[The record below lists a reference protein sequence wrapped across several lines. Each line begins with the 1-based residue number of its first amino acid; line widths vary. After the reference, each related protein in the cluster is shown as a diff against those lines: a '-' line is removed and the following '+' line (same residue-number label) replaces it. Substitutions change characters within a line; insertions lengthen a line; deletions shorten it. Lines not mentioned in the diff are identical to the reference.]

1 MGPERTPKLDEAA
14 TLVAREQFACT
25 GSAGAELPR
34 LILESWSR
42 SRSCGVPPDR
52 REARFAGRI
61 APSETRLAHTIGP
74 VLEGVAGRL
83 EGTDTAV
90 LLSDRGARILRRWTG
105 DTRMAGLM
113 DRVHA
118 AAGFVLAEEHVG
130 TNGVGTPLEAGEP
143 VAVVGTAHYNEVFDE
158 AACVGAPIRNPI
170 SRRVEGVISL
180 TCRTA
185 DASPLQ
191 LAIVLG
197 AVQEA
202 EQRLLEQATARERR
216 LLASLI
222 TARRRTAQPLVCV
235 GEDIVLATPAAARL
249 LEGVDQGVLW
259 DRARRTLAGGRGE
272 RSLALDD
279 DAPLCATCEA
289 VLDDGAVV
297 GVLIE
302 VTQPAVRRMPPP
314 EEARLGDLVG
324 ASPAWRRI
332 TEDVRAA
339 ASAGVPLALVG
350 EPGVGKLALALA
362 AAGLRGGDVNVVECG
377 GRAPRLPDGGTV
389 VLRGA
394 DGLSERVARRLAAV
408 PPTDAFAARAAPPL
422 AAPRWV
428 VATASDP
435 AAPALRALAMTA
447 VEVPPLRLRPDD
459 VPVLARALTRRH
471 GSPTLRQGVRPE
483 AAQLLARLPWPGNVR
498 ELENV
503 IRLALQRRHV
513 GDLRIEDLPA
523 DVRPAGARNAATAL
537 QRLEAEAIVEAL
549 AAADGNKRRAA
560 QALGVSRSTLY
571 RKLRAYGIELDRLA
585 Y

>member
-1 MGPERTPKLDEAA
+1 MGPERTRRLDEAA
-14 TLVAREQFACT
+14 TLVAREEFACS
-25 GSAGAELPR
+25 GSAAAELPR
-34 LILESWSR
+34 LILESWWR

-52 REARFAGRI
+52 REARFAGAL
-61 APSETRLAHTIGP
+61 APSETRLAHTVGP
-74 VLEGVAGRL
+74 VLEGVARRL
-83 EGTDTAV
+83 QGTDTAV
-90 LLSDRGARILRRWTG
+90 LLSDRTARILRRWTG
-105 DTRMAGLM
+105 DDRMATLM

-118 AAGFVLAEEHVG
+118 AEGFVLAEEQVG
-130 TNGVGTPLEAGEP
+130 TNGVGTPLEAGEA

-158 AACVGAPIRNPI
+158 AACVGAPIRHPVT
-170 SRRVEGVISL
+170 RRVEGVISL

-202 EQRLLEQATARERR
+202 ERRLLEQATARERT
-216 LLASLI
+216 LLASLL

-249 LEGVDQGVLW
+249 LEGVDQGLLW
-259 DRARRTLAGGRGE
+259 DRARRTLADGGA
-272 RSLALDD
+272 SALALDD
-279 DAPLCATCEA
+279 DAPLRATCEA

-302 VTQPAVRRMPPP
+302 MAEPAARRAPRP
-314 EEARLGDLVG
+314 AAWLGDLVG
-324 ASPAWRRI
+324 ASPAWRRV
-332 TEDVRAA
+332 TAGVRAA
-339 ASAGVPLALVG
+339 ATAGVPLALIG
-350 EPGVGKLALALA
+350 EAGVGKVALARA
-362 AAGLRGGDVNVVECG
+362 AAALRPGAVQVVDCG
-377 GRAPRLPDGGTV
+377 RGTRPAERALEGAII
-389 VLRGA
+389 LRHVDA
-394 DGLSERVARRLAAV
+394 LSERAARRLADV
-408 PPTDAFAARAAPPL
+408 LGAARAP
-422 AAPRWV
+422 WI
-428 VATASDP
+428 VATAADP
-435 AAPALRALAMTA
+435 AAPALRVLLSRLAMTR
-447 VEVPPLRLRPDD
+447 VDVPPLRLRPDD
-459 VPVLARALTRRH
+459 IPVLARALTRRH
-471 GSPTLRQGVRPE
+471 GSATLRQGVRPE

-503 IRLALQRRHV
+503 LRLALQRRHV
-513 GDLRIEDLPA
+513 GDLRLEDLPA
-523 DVRPAGARNAATAL
+523 EVRPAAARNAATAL

>member
-1 MGPERTPKLDEAA
+1 MGPERTRRLDEAA
-14 TLVAREQFACT
+14 TLVAREEFACS
-25 GSAGAELPR
+25 GSAAAELPR

-52 REARFAGRI
+52 REARFAGAL
-61 APSETRLAHTIGP
+61 APSETRLAHTVGP
-74 VLEGVAGRL
+74 VLEGVARRL
-83 EGTDTAV
+83 QGTDTAV
-90 LLSDRGARILRRWTG
+90 LLSDRTARILRRWTG
-105 DTRMAGLM
+105 DDRMATLM

-118 AAGFVLAEEHVG
+118 AEGFVLAEEQVG
-130 TNGVGTPLEAGEP
+130 TNGVGTPLEAGEA

-158 AACVGAPIRNPI
+158 AACVGAPIRHPVT
-170 SRRVEGVISL
+170 RRVEGVISL

-202 EQRLLEQATARERR
+202 ERRLLEQATARERT
-216 LLASLI
+216 LLASLL

-249 LEGVDQGVLW
+249 LEGVDQGLLW
-259 DRARRTLAGGRGE
+259 DRARRTLADGGA
-272 RSLALDD
+272 SALALDD
-279 DAPLCATCEA
+279 DAPLRATCEA

-302 VTQPAVRRMPPP
+302 MAEPAARRAPRP
-314 EEARLGDLVG
+314 AAWLGDLVG
-324 ASPAWRRI
+324 ASPAWRRV
-332 TEDVRAA
+332 TAGVRAA
-339 ASAGVPLALVG
+339 ATAGVPLALIG
-350 EPGVGKLALALA
+350 EAGVGKVALARA
-362 AAGLRGGDVNVVECG
+362 AAALRPGAVRMVDCG
-377 GRAPRLPDGGTV
+377 RGTRPAQRALEGAII
-389 VLRGA
+389 LRHVDA
-394 DGLSERVARRLAAV
+394 LSERAARRLAGV
-408 PPTDAFAARAAPPL
+408 LGAARAP
-422 AAPRWV
+422 WI
-428 VATASDP
+428 VATAADP
-435 AAPALRALAMTA
+435 AAPALRVLLSRRAMTR
-447 VEVPPLRLRPDD
+447 VDVPPLRLRPDD
-459 VPVLARALTRRH
+459 IPVLARALTRRH
-471 GSPTLRQGVRPE
+471 GSATLRQGVRPE
-483 AAQLLARLPWPGNVR
+483 AAQLLARLPWAGNVR

-503 IRLALQRRHV
+503 LRLALQSRHV
-513 GDLRIEDLPA
+513 GDLRLEDLPA
-523 DVRPAGARNAATAL
+523 EVRPAAARNAATAL

>member
-1 MGPERTPKLDEAA
+1 MGPERTPRLDEAA

-25 GSAGAELPR
+25 GSAGADLPR

-52 REARFAGRI
+52 REARFAGAV
-61 APSETRLAHTIGP
+61 APAETRLAHTVGP
-74 VLEGVAGRL
+74 VLEGVARRL
-83 EGTDTAV
+83 QGTDTAV
-90 LLSDRGARILRRWTG
+90 LLSDRTARILRRWTG
-105 DTRMAGLM
+105 DDRMATLM

-118 AAGFVLAEEHVG
+118 AEGFVLAEEQVG

-158 AACVGAPIRNPI
+158 AACVGAPIRHPVT
-170 SRRVEGVISL
+170 RRVEGVVSL

-216 LLASLI
+216 LLASLL

-249 LEGVDQGVLW
+249 LEGVDQGLLW
-259 DRARRTLAGGRGE
+259 DRARRTLTDGRGE
-272 RSLALDD
+272 PLALDGG
-279 DAPLCATCEA
+279 APLRATCEA

-302 VTQPAVRRMPPP
+302 VTQPAPRRF
-314 EEARLGDLVG
+314 ARAAAPLGDLVG
-324 ASPAWRRI
+324 ASPAWRRV
-332 TEDVRAA
+332 TAAVRAA
-339 ASAGVPLALVG
+339 AAAGVPLALIG
-350 EPGVGKLALALA
+350 EAGVGKLALARA
-362 AAGLRGGDVNVVECG
+362 AAELRGGAMKVVDCG
-377 GRAPRLPDGGTV
+377 RGSPRVGEASTV
-389 VLRGA
+389 VLRHA
-394 DGLSERVARRLAAV
+394 DALSEPVARRVAEAA
-408 PPTDAFAARAAPPL
+408 TAP
-422 AAPRWV
+422 WT
-428 VATASDP
+428 VATAAD
-435 AAPALRALAMTA
+435 ADAPALRVLLARLAMTT

-459 VPVLARALTRRH
+459 IPVLARALVRRH

-483 AAQLLARLPWPGNVR
+483 AAQLLARLPWQGNVR

-503 IRLALQRRHV
+503 LRLALQRRHV

-523 DVRPAGARNAATAL
+523 EVRSAAARNAATAL

>member
-1 MGPERTPKLDEAA
+1 MGPERTRRLDEAA
-14 TLVAREQFACT
+14 TLVAREHFACT
-25 GSAGAELPR
+25 GSAGADLPR

-42 SRSCGVPPDR
+42 SRLCGVPPDR
-52 REARFAGRI
+52 REARFAG
-61 APSETRLAHTIGP
+61 AVALSETRLAHTVGP
-74 VLEGVAGRL
+74 VLEGVAHRL
-83 EGTDTAV
+83 QGTDTAV
-90 LLSDRGARILRRWTG
+90 LLSDRTARILRRWTG
-105 DTRMAGLM
+105 DDRMATLM

-118 AAGFVLAEEHVG
+118 AEGFVLAEEQVG

-158 AACVGAPIRNPI
+158 AACVGAPIRHPVT
-170 SRRVEGVISL
+170 RRVEGVISL

-202 EQRLLEQATARERR
+202 EQRLLEQATARERT
-216 LLASLI
+216 LLASLL

-249 LEGVDQGVLW
+249 LEGVDQGLLW
-259 DRARRTLAGGRGE
+259 DRARRTLADGDGA
-272 RSLALDD
+272 SALALDD
-279 DAPLCATCEA
+279 DAPLRATCEA

-302 VTQPAVRRMPPP
+302 VTEPAARRAPRP
-314 EEARLGDLVG
+314 AAWLGDLVG
-324 ASPAWRRI
+324 ASPAWRRV
-332 TEDVRAA
+332 TAGVRAA
-339 ASAGVPLALVG
+339 ATAGVPLALIG
-350 EPGVGKLALALA
+350 EAGVGKLALARA
-362 AAGLRGGDVNVVECG
+362 AAALRPGAVGVVDCG
-377 GRAPRLPDGGTV
+377 RGSPRPGEAGVGTI
-389 VLRGA
+389 VLRHVDA
-394 DGLSERVARRLAAV
+394 LSERAARRMADVLGAGG
-408 PPTDAFAARAAPPL
+408 P
-422 AAPRWV
+422 WI
-428 VATASDP
+428 VATAADRN
-435 AAPALRALAMTA
+435 APALRVLLSRLAMTR
-447 VEVPPLRLRPDD
+447 VDVPPLRLRPDD
-459 VPVLARALTRRH
+459 IPVLARALTRRH

-503 IRLALQRRHV
+503 LRLALQRRHV
-513 GDLRIEDLPA
+513 GDLRLEDLPA
-523 DVRPAGARNAATAL
+523 DVRPAAARNAATAL

-549 AAADGNKRRAA
+549 AAAEGNKRRAA
-560 QALGVSRSTLY
+560 QALGISRSTLY